1 MPPLFALMTSLGHV
15 AQARTLAHFGV
26 ARSELLRAL
35 DGGSL
40 SRVRRG
46 WFATP
51 CADSDQL
58 RAVWLGGRIGCV
70 SALRRW
76 GVWSGSGDALHIQL
90 APNASRL
97 RLADLGAAH
106 ADRPGVWHPF
116 ARQKLRQEQ
125 TLRLATAG
133 EPALHWTALSDGA
146 SSYARS
152 AGSARSPDWIVPPAV
167 ALAQA
172 LLCQNEEHA
181 LACLDSAIHTHL
193 LDPAAVHELV
203 ARLPQ
208 RLHGLVEEI
217 TPQAESGWET
227 ITIRRVRHGGYRV
240 RPQVE
245 IPGVGRYDA
254 LIEECVGLEVNG
266 LEFHSGGDEV
276 LRDTGRV
283 LGAQLWGLPTIAL
296 TPFHVQN
303 DWPATWQAIVR
314 TVEKERALIG
324 SRLPVAR

>member
-1 MPPLFALMTSLGHV
+1 MPQILPLMTSLGQV
-15 AQARTLAHFGV
+15 APARALARFGIS
-26 ARSELLRAL
+26 RSELLRAL
-35 DGGSL
+35 NDGSL
-40 SRVRRG
+40 VRVRRG
-46 WFATP
+46 WFATAH
-51 CADSDQL
+51 ADSDQL
-58 RAVWLGGRIGCV
+58 RAISLGGRIGCV

-76 GVWSGSGDALHIQL
+76 GVWSGSGDELHVQL

-97 RLADLGAAH
+97 RH
-106 ADRPGVWHPF
+106 ASAVAIRTNQPGVWHPR
-116 ARQKLRQEQ
+116 AREKLRQGR

-133 EPALHWTALSDGA
+133 TPVLHWSELRGVTSGH
-146 SSYARS
+146 AREV
-152 AGSARSPDWIVPPAV
+152 GSVRSPDWIVPPAL

-181 LACLDSAIHTHL
+181 LACLDSSIQTHL
-193 LDPAAVHELV
+193 FELPAVHELI
-203 ARLPQ
+203 AALPQ

-227 ITIRRVRHGGYRV
+227 IAIRRVRHGGYRV

-266 LEFHSGGDEV
+266 LEFHSGRDEV

-283 LGAQLWGLPTIAL
+283 LGAQLWGLPTISIN
-296 TPFHVQN
+296 PFHIEK

-314 TVEKERALIG
+314 IVERERALI
-324 SRLPVAR
+324 SLRVPA